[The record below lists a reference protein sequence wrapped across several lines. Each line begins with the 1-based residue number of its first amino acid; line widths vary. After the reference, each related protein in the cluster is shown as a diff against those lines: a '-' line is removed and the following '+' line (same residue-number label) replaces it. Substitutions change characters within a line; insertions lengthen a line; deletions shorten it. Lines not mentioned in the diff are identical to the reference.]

1 MIFGV
6 NWKHWVGMGRCIP
19 TLLNQKI
26 RKEVQINFM
35 VLEVLYQS
43 QILELSLIYWTNSKM
58 LLKKSVS
65 GDNFGCDY
73 FQVTEKNGLRCSTAV
88 GYLNPVKKRK
98 NLKIVVKAHVKQIN
112 FDGKKAVG
120 ISYWHDN
127 ELISVKANKEVILSA
142 GAIGS
147 PHVLQAS
154 GIGNE
159 KKLQELDINMVHH
172 NPNVGQ
178 NLQDHLMLRPVYI

>member
-1 MIFGV
+1 M
-6 NWKHWVGMGRCIP
+6 GMGRCTP

-26 RKEVQINFM
+26 RKEVQINSWCWRSFISSDIRIK
-35 VLEVLYQS
+35 LD
-43 QILELSLIYWTNSKM
+43 ILDEFQNAAEEIGIPKIKDFNT
-58 LLKKSVS
+58 

-88 GYLNPVKKRK
+88 GYLNPAKKK

-127 ELISVKANKEVILSA
+127 ELISVKTNKEVILSA

-159 KKLQELDINMVHH
+159 NKLQELV
-172 NPNVGQ
+172 
-178 NLQDHLMLRPVYI
+178 